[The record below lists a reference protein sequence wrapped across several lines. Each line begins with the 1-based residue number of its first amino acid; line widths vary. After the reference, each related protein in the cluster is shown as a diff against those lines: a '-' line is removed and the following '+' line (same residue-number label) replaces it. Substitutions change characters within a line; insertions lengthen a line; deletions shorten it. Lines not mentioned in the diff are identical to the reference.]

1 MVMPTVHVKVVADTS
16 AAEAGLEIVEGKLVG
31 VGAAAKTADAGLG
44 TTRSRLAQL
53 AGTTSLA
60 SAGLGTVS
68 KGFDGVNR
76 SAGLAAA
83 AMRGANPHMVQLGRS
98 TRATGFHT
106 ANLTAQFNDIGVMMA
121 AGQSPLI
128 LAMQQGTQISQVF
141 QSMGGDSKSAFA
153 AIKAGLM
160 AMISPMAIGTIATIA
175 GAAALFQWATR
186 ADEAD
191 EAAESLADRMVKA
204 QEASIA
210 LNDSLRG
217 LRLGVDENDIV
228 LMDAMLEA
236 QAELARVT
244 AVIADSRS
252 GSTGRAQIA
261 EAQAVLDLAT
271 DALQVYRDQVA
282 EKERLTNFAR
292 DLSDQER
299 QLGQAMADTATQS
312 QENLN
317 IVDLMKAGIT
327 ASTVQAMQLAGVD
340 MQSPLTD
347 AANEAAR
354 LAEELGISYQTAVNL
369 SLLNARGPASD
380 LRGGRSAGAG
390 GEEVVSQSAMREG
403 FLDQLDP
410 DRNSPT
416 RAPRRSGGGGGNR
429 QTPEEIRAADLE
441 LLIESL
447 KTESEVVAEW
457 HQTSMENLDS
467 ANDQELTIL
476 GGHQAAKER
485 LEAEHQRRLAGM
497 RTGYQGD
504 SLTQASTFFGQM
516 EGALQGSSE
525 RMMNIAKVFGA
536 AESLINSYRAYTAV
550 LADPTLPW
558 FARIPAAVGVLSA
571 GLGMVSAIKGVSA
584 GGGGVS
590 TGAAAQSSA
599 PTPAAETGGA
609 PSINRSVT
617 LIGDRGFSREQIEQI
632 IELANEGQE
641 NGIRI
646 RGRR

>member
-1 MVMPTVHVKVVADTS
+1 
-16 AAEAGLEIVEGKLVG
+16 
-31 VGAAAKTADAGLG
+31 
-44 TTRSRLAQL
+44 
-53 AGTTSLA
+53 
-60 SAGLGTVS
+60 
-68 KGFDGVNR
+68 
-76 SAGLAAA
+76 
-83 AMRGANPHMVQLGRS
+83 
-98 TRATGFHT
+98 
-106 ANLTAQFNDIGVMMA
+106 
-121 AGQSPLI
+121 
-128 LAMQQGTQISQVF
+128 
-141 QSMGGDSKSAFA
+141 
-153 AIKAGLM
+153 
-160 AMISPMAIGTIATIA
+160 
-175 GAAALFQWATR
+175 
-186 ADEAD
+186 
-191 EAAESLADRMVKA
+191 
-204 QEASIA
+204 
-210 LNDSLRG
+210 
-217 LRLGVDENDIV
+217 
-228 LMDAMLEA
+228 
-236 QAELARVT
+236 
-244 AVIADSRS
+244 
-252 GSTGRAQIA
+252 
-261 EAQAVLDLAT
+261 
-271 DALQVYRDQVA
+271 
-282 EKERLTNFAR
+282 
-292 DLSDQER
+292 
-299 QLGQAMADTATQS
+299 
-312 QENLN
+312 
-317 IVDLMKAGIT
+317 
-327 ASTVQAMQLAGVD
+327 
-340 MQSPLTD
+340 
-347 AANEAAR
+347 
-354 LAEELGISYQTAVNL
+354 
-369 SLLNARGPASD
+369 
-380 LRGGRSAGAG
+380 
-390 GEEVVSQSAMREG
+390 MREG

-410 DRNSPT
+410 DRNNPT
-416 RAPRRSGGGGGNR
+416 RTTRRSGGGGGNR

-485 LEAEHQRRLAGM
+485 LEAEHQRRLSGM

-525 RMMNIAKVFGA
+525 RMMNIAKIFGA

-558 FARIPAAVGVLSA
+558 FARVPAAVGVLSA

-590 TGAAAQSSA
+590 TGAAAQSST

>member
-1 MVMPTVHVKVVADTS
+1 MV
-16 AAEAGLEIVEGKLVG
+16 
-31 VGAAAKTADAGLG
+31 
-44 TTRSRLAQL
+44 
-53 AGTTSLA
+53 
-60 SAGLGTVS
+60 
-68 KGFDGVNR
+68 
-76 SAGLAAA
+76 
-83 AMRGANPHMVQLGRS
+83 
-98 TRATGFHT
+98 
-106 ANLTAQFNDIGVMMA
+106 
-121 AGQSPLI
+121 
-128 LAMQQGTQISQVF
+128 
-141 QSMGGDSKSAFA
+141 
-153 AIKAGLM
+153 
-160 AMISPMAIGTIATIA
+160 
-175 GAAALFQWATR
+175 
-186 ADEAD
+186 
-191 EAAESLADRMVKA
+191 
-204 QEASIA
+204 
-210 LNDSLRG
+210 
-217 LRLGVDENDIV
+217 
-228 LMDAMLEA
+228 
-236 QAELARVT
+236 
-244 AVIADSRS
+244 
-252 GSTGRAQIA
+252 
-261 EAQAVLDLAT
+261 
-271 DALQVYRDQVA
+271 
-282 EKERLTNFAR
+282 
-292 DLSDQER
+292 
-299 QLGQAMADTATQS
+299 DTATQS

-317 IVDLMKAGIT
+317 IVELMKAGIT

-410 DRNSPT
+410 DRNNPT
-416 RAPRRSGGGGGNR
+416 RTTRRSGGGGGGR

-497 RTGYQGD
+497 RTGYNGD
-504 SLTQASTFFGQM
+504 GLTQAATFFGQM
-516 EGALQGSSE
+516 EGAMQGSSE
-525 RMMNIAKVFGA
+525 KMLRISKVFGA
-536 AESLINSYRAYTAV
+536 ARSLINSYQAYTEV
-550 LADPTLPW
+550 LKTPDMPLW
-558 FARIPAAVGVLSA
+558 MRIPAAVGVLSA

-599 PTPAAETGGA
+599 PTPTAETGGA